1 MSLVFILM
9 QIFFHIIHIYFFFTR
24 VYVLIVFSY
33 QQAVKQF
40 LQFTNCFS
48 EIAKSSTVRRICCSK
63 FTFVVKILLQSL
75 QLILTTSLLICF
87 VLKFSL
93 IHRQSHNAPSIL
105 MMFHLVCLLSPFL
118 LLIFSHYSHLFS
130 LIQSL

>member
-1 MSLVFILM
+1 MSLVSILM
-9 QIFFHIIHIYFFFTR
+9 QILFHIIHIYFFLN
-24 VYVLIVFSY
+24 VLNIFSY